1 MPGEQRGRR
10 HSEDL
15 PAGTGKKSAECSEQG
30 PVSWLLRRTSD
41 LTAED
46 GQLVAQG
53 EQLDVLGAVGTSHKD
68 DELEQ
73 ASDGDISK
81 GPDVASGVVPSH

>member
-46 GQLVAQG
+46 GQLVAQS
-53 EQLDVLGAVGTSHKD
+53 EQLDVVGALRADHQGKK
-68 DELEQ
+68 LQ
-73 ASDGDISK
+73 
-81 GPDVASGVVPSH
+81 